1 MFTLLFRP
9 TMLRKFI
16 GQGTFQNIFFK
27 SNNNSVVI
35 IGFTVLNQDDNGRYL
50 G

>member
-16 GQGTFQNIFFK
+16 GQGTFKNIFFLK
-27 SNNNSVVI
+27 SNNHSVVI
-35 IGFTVLNQDDNGRYL
+35 IGFTVLNQDDNGRC
-50 G
+50 